1 MRVTWKYSLLRNIPI
16 FVIFILLIIQGWVN
30 HQFNGVKS
38 AEDLK
43 NLAILNNISDTLL
56 WLAIIIWPVHYFS
69 FKYWYQKH
77 PSYDP
82 NRHQITKIGAGLT
95 ATGILLSF
103 YLILGTIPK
112 SYWPGAI
119 AIVIT
124 FFAKDAF
131 TTIPPE

>member
-1 MRVTWKYSLLRNIPI
+1 MRVTWKYSLLHNIPVFTI
-16 FVIFILLIIQGWVN
+16 FCLLNIQGWAN
-30 HQFNGVKS
+30 QTFQGIEGLQ
-38 AEDLK
+38 ALT
-43 NLAILNNISDTLL
+43 NITDVLHFV
-56 WLAIIIWPVHYFS
+56 AIIIWPVHYFG

-82 NRHQITKIGAGLT
+82 TRHQITKIGAGLT

-103 YLILGTIPK
+103 YLILGIIPQ

-124 FFAKDAF
+124 FFVKDAF
-131 TTIPPE
+131 TTIRN